1 MQLSDIILKP
11 KALLNDV
18 EEFNVDV
25 KTWISEFDEYISLID
40 AKNELSAK
48 QKALLMK
55 SFMGQARQRLDSNVK
70 TERFVAS

>member
-40 AKNELSAK
+40 AKNEL
-48 QKALLMK
+48 
-55 SFMGQARQRLDSNVK
+55 
-70 TERFVAS
+70 